1 MSKPLPYT
9 RAQPYRLD
17 TLQTALQA
25 AGVAIET
32 IYATNLENTRIVVVV
47 GDAQAEAPVAAVV
60 TAHDETQRPA
70 WEVAAEAD
78 QADLIEFRESALQA
92 AQLLGWNPATQQWA
106 AAGQQWDALTPA
118 QRTVFMRRVVRA
130 LWALAKRQVGVG

>member
-1 MSKPLPYT
+1 MSQLLEYA
-9 RAQPYRLD
+9 RVRPYRLD
-17 TLQTALQA
+17 LLQTQLDA

-70 WEVAAEAD
+70 WEVASDAD
-78 QADLIEFRESALQA
+78 QADLIEFRENALQA

-106 AAGQQWDALTPA
+106 AAGAQWDNLSPA

-130 LWALAKRQVGVG
+130 LWALAKRQVGT